1 MAQRLMEFPESS
13 ETVGLLFTEIEK
25 TAVPVQVPLDP
36 RTEKLKLVVGVT
48 TMVFPVELLDQE

>member
-1 MAQRLMEFPESS
+1 MEFPESS

-36 RTEKLKLVVGVT
+36 RTEKFKLVVGVI
-48 TMVFPVELLDQE
+48 TMVFPVVLLDQE